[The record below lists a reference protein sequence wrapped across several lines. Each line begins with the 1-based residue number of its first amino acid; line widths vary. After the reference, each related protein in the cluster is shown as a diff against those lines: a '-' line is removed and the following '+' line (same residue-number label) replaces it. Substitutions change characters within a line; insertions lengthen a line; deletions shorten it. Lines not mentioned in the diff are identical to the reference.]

1 MHLLRSALVAVL
13 SGALVATV
21 GPLTSLETAA
31 SSAAAAPAQQS
42 AKQSAKPKKQRYQV
56 SPGATFNSP
65 IGSRQTKN
73 RINNKIISAINH
85 ARPRSTIKIM
95 SWNFQS
101 PQAATALVNA
111 QKRGVVV
118 RLLMD
123 GSNNDADTP
132 NPSFRRLRAELAA
145 GNRTRKRPENRS
157 IAKTCT
163 GSCRGKGG
171 AAHAKFFLFSKTGAS
186 PYVVMQGS
194 ANLTVAAAYNQWNE
208 LFTYVGKKDLFRFSS
223 GVFNQMWRDKPVKQ
237 PYTTYSR
244 GGYALTFSPYAGK
257 AFKSDPVQ
265 DALDMVRCRGA
276 VASGNKR
283 GRTIVRSAPDVIRG
297 QRGMTAAKRLK
308 RLWDGGCDVRIVYTV
323 MGVAVRK
330 VLRGSGGRGAVP
342 MRHLVQ
348 DFDGDGDFDNYF
360 HIKVL
365 TINGVV
371 GKNRTTYVTYNGSSN
386 TSDLSTHSD
395 ENIGTM
401 HGKRLT
407 VRYQNHIDYWF
418 DHPPSD
424 GKYSGTSEGG
434 GGAAGRIAPPRVVD
448 PYVNVDLD

>member
-13 SGALVATV
+13 CGALVATA
-21 GPLTSLETAA
+21 GPLSSLETAA
-31 SSAAAAPAQQS
+31 SASPAQQPS
-42 AKQSAKPKKQRYQV
+42 KPKKQRYEV
-56 SPGATFNSP
+56 TPGITFNSP
-65 IGSRQTKN
+65 IGSRATKN
-73 RINNKIISAINH
+73 HINYKIIGAINH
-85 ARPRSTIKIM
+85 ARPGSSIKIM
-95 SWNFQS
+95 TWNFQS

-123 GSNNDADTP
+123 ASNNDEDTP

-145 GNRTRKRPENRS
+145 GNKGKKRPENRS

-171 AAHAKFFLFSKTGAS
+171 SAHAKFFLFSKTGAS
-186 PYVVMQGS
+186 PYVFMQGS

-208 LFTYVGKKDLFRFSS
+208 LFTYVGRKDMYRFAG
-223 GVFNQMWRDKPVKQ
+223 GVFNQMWRDKPIKQ
-237 PYTTYSR
+237 PYTTFSR
-244 GGYALTFSPYAGK
+244 GGFGLTFSPYAGK
-257 AFKSDPVQ
+257 AIKSDPVQ

-276 VASGNKR
+276 VDSGNKR

-297 QRGMTAAKRLK
+297 NRGMVAAKRLK
-308 RLWDGGCDVRIVYTV
+308 ALWDSGCDVRIVYTV

-371 GKNRTTYVTYNGSSN
+371 GKDRTTYVAYNGSSN

-395 ENIGTM
+395 ENIGTL
-401 HGKRLT
+401 HGKRYTL
-407 VRYQNHIDYWF
+407 RYQDHIDYWF
-418 DHPPSD
+418 DNPPPD
-424 GKYSGTSEGG
+424 GKYDGTDDGTG
-434 GGAAGRIAPPRVVD
+434 GGAAGRLALPRVVD